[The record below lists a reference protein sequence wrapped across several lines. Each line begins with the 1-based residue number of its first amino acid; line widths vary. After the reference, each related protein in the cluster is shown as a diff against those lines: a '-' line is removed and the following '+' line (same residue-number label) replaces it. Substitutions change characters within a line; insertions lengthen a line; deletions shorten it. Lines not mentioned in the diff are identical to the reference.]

1 MAAADLKRVIARV
14 EDLPTLPR
22 TVLRITELV
31 NDPRAAA
38 KDLSIVITDD
48 QVLTARLLKLVNSSF
63 YAFPRRVSTV
73 TQATVLV
80 GCDAIRNL
88 LITTSVLDLFPARS
102 AKVRREQELLWDHSL
117 GCAIGAKAIGTF
129 LRHEKL
135 EELFVAGLLH
145 DIGKLVEMMFLP
157 TEFSRVAEHVR
168 ENGGLISE
176 AEQAL
181 LGCTHAE
188 IGRLLAER
196 WNLPVKLADIIAL
209 HHRPVE
215 AGAFALEA
223 SIVHLADILARA
235 LDIGYG
241 GDRKV
246 PALDPTAWNLLKL
259 KTPALANQDGRF
271 PVYVIFTTR
280 RGLEAH
286 YGAHSAALVDAELIH
301 LAKAIRGQRINHEN
315 WGAILL
321 YADDPEYTSYFDLQ
335 PAPHNDPWALKLL
348 LADLDVALGK
358 GGERHIR
365 IASLR
370 TVVTGCDLS
379 EVSLRCPPLPR
390 GGRGG

>member
-80 GCDAIRNL
+80 GFDAIRNL

-157 TEFSRVAEHVR
+157 TEFSRVGEHVR

-176 AEQAL
+176 AEQVL

-259 KTPALANQDGRF
+259 KTPALDG
-271 PVYVIFTTR
+271 IMATM
-280 RGLEAH
+280 LEEF
-286 YGAHSAALVDAELIH
+286 DD
-301 LAKAIRGQRINHEN
+301 IR
-315 WGAILL
+315 
-321 YADDPEYTSYFDLQ
+321 PF
-335 PAPHNDPWALKLL
+335 
-348 LADLDVALGK
+348 LG
-358 GGERHIR
+358 
-365 IASLR
+365 
-370 TVVTGCDLS
+370 
-379 EVSLRCPPLPR
+379 
-390 GGRGG
+390 